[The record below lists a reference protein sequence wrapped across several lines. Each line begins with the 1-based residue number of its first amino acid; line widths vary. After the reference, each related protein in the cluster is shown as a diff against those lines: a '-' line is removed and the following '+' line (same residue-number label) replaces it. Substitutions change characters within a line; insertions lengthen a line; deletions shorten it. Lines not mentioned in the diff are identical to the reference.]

1 MRWVQTILLFLLA
14 ATVAVAGY
22 LTLRGFGLLGAA
34 RLAEV
39 QPVPTG
45 HAEIA
50 WISAATSGDAWERL
64 VAAVRRLRERWAEH
78 HPEGPS
84 LDADLDHVF
93 SERTTDVPELALW
106 LGGREDAKLWIRW
119 YKTGSEI
126 DAPTWID
133 RLAQRARP
141 PLAILGGENSER
153 ALAVANILKEYR
165 GRWHGPDPLF
175 LITTATADRYTPADG
190 GSEVPLTTAGT
201 PKLMD
206 VYEGR
211 SFRFSF
217 TNRRMAAVVMGFVKD
232 HPEIWAHSPHYA
244 AALAGSV
251 AASGG
256 PAGLPLL
263 GCADQLPPIYHY
275 AVAWADD
282 PYSRDLADR
291 FGEVFREQIEEPGL
305 LPLAAASPF
314 KPRIRDEIPYGVG
327 DRDRPNPAEA
337 FAIDH
342 FFERNPLQ
350 PGNRELLVLP
360 TSTERARRF
369 LRTLANQAPLAM
381 ENLVVLSGDSLT
393 FNNVYRDRDVAWNV
407 QDLPVPLVFF
417 SHRNPINPAA
427 GFRTRAETA
436 DPSATTGTQD
446 LLLYRDVVEA
456 LVQAAGEAPGDLGD
470 ADHVGRRLRQLRWLT
485 GRVRT
490 GSEGTVFFDEDGDRS
505 AGTGE
510 HVIWLRPMRRDGRV
524 LAQATITV
532 WRLGPQQQGRA
543 GWVLAGPPL
552 EVLYDWPSRSS
563 GQ

>member
-1 MRWVQTILLFLLA
+1 MRRAQTVLLLLLA
-14 ATVAVAGY
+14 ATAAGAGY
-22 LTLRGFGLLGAA
+22 LTLRGFGLLGAP
-34 RLAEV
+34 RLAGV
-39 QPVPTG
+39 QPVPAG
-45 HAEIA
+45 HQEIA
-50 WISAATSGDAWERL
+50 WIGPATSGDAWERL
-64 VAAVRRLRERWAEH
+64 VAAVRRLREQWPEH
-78 HPEGPS
+78 HPKLPR

-93 SERTTDVPELALW
+93 TERTTDVPELALW
-106 LGGREDAKLWIRW
+106 VAGREDAKLWIRW

-133 RLAQRARP
+133 RLAQRDRP

-153 ALAVANILKEYR
+153 ALAVASLLKEYR

-175 LITTATADRYTPADG
+175 LITTATADRYAPA
-190 GSEVPLTTAGT
+190 GSGEPLTDPAA
-201 PKLMD
+201 PKLMH
-206 VYEGR
+206 VYPGR

-217 TNRRMAAVVMGFVKD
+217 TNRRMAAVVMAFVKD
-232 HPEIWAHSPHYA
+232 HPEIWAHSPHYT
-244 AALAGSV
+244 AALAGAL

-263 GCADQLPPIYHY
+263 ACADQLPPVYHY

-291 FGEVFREQIEEPGL
+291 FGEVFREHIEEPGL
-305 LPLAAASPF
+305 LPLAAGPF
-314 KPRIRDEIPYGVG
+314 RPRIRDEIPYGVG

-342 FFERNPLQ
+342 FFDRNPLQ

-417 SHRNPINPAA
+417 SHRNPINVAA
-427 GFRTRAETA
+427 GFRTRSDAQ

-456 LVQAAGEAPGDLGD
+456 LVQAACDEQGTLGD
-470 ADHVGRRLRQLRWLT
+470 ADHVGRRLRQLRWHK
-485 GRVRT
+485 GRVRA
-490 GSEGTVFFDEDGDRS
+490 GGAGTMFFDEDGDRS
-505 AGTGE
+505 GNTGE
-510 HVIWLRPMRRDGRV
+510 HVIWLNPLRKDGRV
-524 LAQATITV
+524 LAEAVISV
-532 WRLGPQQQGRA
+532 WRLGPDQDGRA
-543 GWVLAGPPL
+543 GWVQAGAPL
-552 EVLYDWPSRSS
+552 EVLYDWPSRSG